1 MEIAYDGR
9 QVVGMDLHRRRSVL
23 VRMTEDG
30 RRLGTVRITN
40 SPAELRAQIAG
51 AGKNP
56 RVVLEADVRVVLGG
70 GHAGRGGSGGA
81 PGASAGHLRNA
92 KLQLSAVLAPGGEVP
107 GLYLHP
113 DHRRR
118 LRRAPVRS
126 DLSV

>member
-1 MEIAYDGR
+1 MPDQCQRAR
-9 QVVGMDLHRRRSVL
+9 PPAQNSLA
-23 VRMTEDG
+23 
-30 RRLGTVRITN
+30 GTASRAFQDRNVTFTLFAPE
-40 SPAELRAQIAG
+40 PAA
-51 AGKNP
+51 
-56 RVVLEADVRVVLGG
+56 
-70 GHAGRGGSGGA
+70 H
-81 PGASAGHLRNA
+81 HLRNA